1 VEERHKDFVEDTS
14 AAVIEA
20 AVSMI
25 PVVGGPAAVAVN
37 RSFGSA
43 VQRRNERIFA
53 EIATDVELLVQRLD
67 SLEPDALV
75 ASEEFQAA
83 VHRVFRAAQE
93 TPSDDK
99 RKLLRSALLNGYI
112 AADAAPQRDA
122 FLSMMARYQ
131 PEHVLVLQTLRTLMV
146 GRETMLEHAASR
158 IADRLEGSLAHESVR
173 ACLRELVNDGL
184 VSESTENRVE
194 EINVGMP
201 RPYGPPQ
208 TRQVAK
214 TTAWHSISAQGEA
227 FLDFV
232 ADPFHEANH
241 D

>member
-1 VEERHKDFVEDTS
+1 MEERHKDFAEDTS

-25 PVVGGPAAVAVN
+25 PVVGGPAAVIVN

-67 SLEPDALV
+67 RIEPDALL

-83 VHRVFRAAQE
+83 VHRTFRAAQE

-99 RKLLRSALLNGYI
+99 RKLLRNALLNGYV
-112 AADAAPQRDA
+112 ANDVVPQRDV
-122 FLSMMARYQ
+122 FLSIMARYQ
-131 PEHVLVLQTLRTLMV
+131 PEHVLVLQTIRTLMV
-146 GRETMLEHAASR
+146 GRETMLEHAASA
-158 IADRLEGSLAHESVR
+158 ISHRLEGSLAHESVR

-184 VSESTENRVE
+184 ASESTENRVE
-194 EINVGMP
+194 EINVGIP
-201 RPYGPPQ
+201 RPYGHPQ

-214 TTAWHSISAQGEA
+214 TTAWHSISPQGEA

-232 ADPFHEANH
+232 ADPFHGANN